1 MGLQESNI
9 PNKFDLE
16 SFAKS
21 VPIWKHGTDVPFVL
35 VIDEANALKRLAEN
49 DSSVSQHL
57 A

>member
-1 MGLQESNI
+1 MESNI
-9 PNKFDLE
+9 PNKSDLE

-21 VPIWKHGTDVPFVL
+21 VPIWKRGTDVPFVL

-49 DSSVSQHL
+49 DYSVSQHL